1 MEKSLGGGIQA
12 TLFDHLLNE
21 GIGGI
26 LGFAS
31 ARYVRAPICSK
42 ERITRLHKNPDTLRV
57 TGKSLKL
64 EEEAAFMSNIRQA
77 MGSLRRKDPSHLAG
91 MTLEDRV
98 RAGAARYVDQIKH
111 EATSRKENII
121 KQVLR
126 QDERIREMVH
136 LCEEES
142 V

>member
-1 MEKSLGGGIQA
+1 
-12 TLFDHLLNE
+12 
-21 GIGGI
+21 
-26 LGFAS
+26 
-31 ARYVRAPICSK
+31 
-42 ERITRLHKNPDTLRV
+42 
-57 TGKSLKL
+57 
-64 EEEAAFMSNIRQA
+64 MSNIRQA
-77 MGSLRRKDPSHLAG
+77 MGSLRRKDPSRLAG
-91 MTLEDRV
+91 MTLEERV
-98 RAGAARYVDQIKH
+98 RAGAARNVDQIKH

>member
-31 ARYVRAPICSK
+31 ARHVCSK